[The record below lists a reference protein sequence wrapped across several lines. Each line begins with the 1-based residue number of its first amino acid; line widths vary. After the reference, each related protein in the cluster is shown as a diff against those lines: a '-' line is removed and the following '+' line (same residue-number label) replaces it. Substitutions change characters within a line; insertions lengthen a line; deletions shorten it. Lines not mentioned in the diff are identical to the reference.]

1 MADEAVRGMGRT
13 FGGRPLRGKLARIL
27 IGMTVCAAIA
37 AVGGSTV
44 GANRTAERTISLYNI
59 HTKETVAVVYKRD
72 GRYVPAAMER
82 VNWVLR
88 DWRKNEPTTM
98 DPALVDLLWEIHN
111 ELGSREPIHV
121 ISGFRSRGT
130 NSMLKKTRG
139 GQADN
144 SQHIQGKAAD
154 VHFPDVPVQRL
165 RYSALVRERGG
176 VGYYPTSA
184 LPFVHVDTARVR
196 AWPRLP
202 RTELALLF
210 PSGRTQ
216 HLPADGGPLT
226 SDDARSARVRLASAG
241 GEMAAFL
248 NLRRGG
254 GSAATVVA
262 EARPTPQP
270 AFSRARPPVQS
281 SWQSETIRPPLPS
294 PTPVLAE
301 VPRIVASGPV
311 LPSAAPAKDRARM
324 QELASLASAFP
335 EPRLVTGPRP
345 AVRPLRDA
353 TIASLAG
360 RSAPPAPDAI
370 GAHIRREEGHQVAA
384 IDAAGWT
391 GTGDERASTGRFGWG
406 ATGHELHWVPA
417 AEFDDEHPDE
427 LSYRPFAIGPLLTDR
442 ADEPLLATLVAHDV
456 ARTFEMIDQPVSNLP
471 LRFRPS
477 AQVAAMM
484 WSQRFSGSAVGLDR
498 LLEPAPPAA
507 SPTRPRAVQ
516 TTSR

>member
-1 MADEAVRGMGRT
+1 
-13 FGGRPLRGKLARIL
+13 LRGKLARIL
-27 IGMTVCAAIA
+27 TGMTVCAAIA

-44 GANRTAERTISLYNI
+44 GANRASERTISLFNI

-98 DPALVDLLWEIHN
+98 DPELVDLLWEIHN

-154 VHFPDVPVQRL
+154 VHFPDVPIQRL
-165 RYSALVRERGG
+165 RYSALIRERGG

-226 SDDARSARVRLASAG
+226 AEDARAARVQLANAG

-254 GSAATVVA
+254 GRSTATVVA
-262 EARPTPQP
+262 EARPP
-270 AFSRARPPVQS
+270 AQSACSRRTAAHRCQRPHGTGRTADQGSGADAGACNARRPHAGASSCRRPPACTS
-281 SWQSETIRPPLPS
+281 SFAWR
-294 PTPVLAE
+294 
-301 VPRIVASGPV
+301 
-311 LPSAAPAKDRARM
+311 
-324 QELASLASAFP
+324 
-335 EPRLVTGPRP
+335 
-345 AVRPLRDA
+345 
-353 TIASLAG
+353 
-360 RSAPPAPDAI
+360 
-370 GAHIRREEGHQVAA
+370 GH
-384 IDAAGWT
+384 G
-391 GTGDERASTGRFGWG
+391 
-406 ATGHELHWVPA
+406 
-417 AEFDDEHPDE
+417 
-427 LSYRPFAIGPLLTDR
+427 
-442 ADEPLLATLVAHDV
+442 EPLGP
-456 ARTFEMIDQPVSNLP
+456 FG
-471 LRFRPS
+471 
-477 AQVAAMM
+477 AA
-484 WSQRFSGSAVGLDR
+484 V
-498 LLEPAPPAA
+498 
-507 SPTRPRAVQ
+507 V
-516 TTSR
+516 

>member
-1 MADEAVRGMGRT
+1 M
-13 FGGRPLRGKLARIL
+13 RGKLARIL
-27 IGMTVCAAIA
+27 TGMTVCIAIA

-44 GANRTAERTISLYNI
+44 GANRASERTISLFNI
-59 HTKETVAVVYKRD
+59 HTKETIAVVYKRD

-98 DPALVDLLWEIHN
+98 DPELVDLLWEIHN

-154 VHFPDVPVQRL
+154 VHFPDVPIQRL
-165 RYSALVRERGG
+165 RYSALIRERGG

-202 RTELALLF
+202 RNELALLF

-226 SDDARSARVRLASAG
+226 LDDARSARVQLANAG

-248 NLRRGG
+248 NLRRGVG
-254 GSAATVVA
+254 RGAATVVA
-262 EARPTPQP
+262 EARPP
-270 AFSRARPPVQS
+270 AQSAWQAEPARAPSSPPSV
-281 SWQSETIRPPLPS
+281 PPL
-294 PTPVLAE
+294 AE
-301 VPRIVASGPV
+301 PPRVVASGPV
-311 LPSAAPAKDRARM
+311 APVAPPTKDRARM
-324 QELASLASAFP
+324 QELASLAGLMP
-335 EPRLVTGPRP
+335 EPRLVIGPRP
-345 AVRPLRDA
+345 AMRPSRDA
-353 TIASLAG
+353 TMASLSG
-360 RSAPPAPDAI
+360 PSAPPSPDPI
-370 GAHIRREEGHQVAA
+370 GDHIRQQSGLQVAA
-384 IDAAGWT
+384 IEPAAWT
-391 GTGDERASTGRFGWG
+391 GPDNDLAPSGRFGWG
-406 ATGHELHWVPA
+406 VTGHELHWVPA
-417 AEFDDEHPDE
+417 AEFDEEHPDE
-427 LSYRPFAIGPLLTDR
+427 LSYRPFAIAPLFTES

-456 ARTFEMIDQPVSNLP
+456 ARTLEMIDQPVSRLP
-471 LRFRPS
+471 LHFRPS

-484 WSQRFSGSAVGLDR
+484 WTQRFTGSAVGLDR
-498 LLEPAPPAA
+498 LLEPASRDTGPM
-507 SPTRPRAVQ
+507 RPRAVQ

>member
-1 MADEAVRGMGRT
+1 MAGGAIRRMGCT
-13 FGGRPLRGKLARIL
+13 FGGRPLRGKFARIL
-27 IGMTVCAAIA
+27 TGMTVCAAIA

-44 GANRTAERTISLYNI
+44 GANRAAERTISLYNI

-88 DWRKNEPTTM
+88 DWRKNEPTKM
-98 DPALVDLLWEIHN
+98 DPELVDLLWEIHS
-111 ELGSREPIHV
+111 ELGSKEPIHV

-165 RYSALVRERGG
+165 RYSALIRERGG

-226 SDDARSARVRLASAG
+226 SEDARSARARLASAG

-248 NLRRGG
+248 ELRRGG
-254 GSAATVVA
+254 GRGAATVVA
-262 EARPTPQP
+262 EARPTPQS
-270 AFSRARPPVQS
+270 ALSRARAPVQS
-281 SWQSETIRPPLPS
+281 SWQSETIRPSSPA

-301 VPRIVASGPV
+301 APRVVASGPV
-311 LPSAAPAKDRARM
+311 LPSKDRARM
-324 QELASLASAFP
+324 QELASLASVFP
-335 EPRLVTGPRP
+335 VPRLVSEPRP
-345 AVRPLRDA
+345 AVRPQREA
-353 TIASLAG
+353 TLASLAG
-360 RSAPPAPDAI
+360 RTAPPAPDAI
-370 GAHIRREEGHQVAA
+370 GAHIRRQKGHQVAA
-384 IDAAGWT
+384 IDAAAWT
-391 GTGDERASTGRFGWG
+391 RTDKDRAPTGRFGWG

-427 LSYRPFAIGPLLTDR
+427 LSYRPFAIAPLFTES

-456 ARTFEMIDQPVSNLP
+456 SRTLEMIDQPVSRLP
-471 LRFRPS
+471 LHFRPS

-498 LLEPAPPAA
+498 LLDEAVPAA
-507 SPTRPRAVQ
+507 ASSMRPRTVQ